1 MGVQNFSEGT
11 VLIVLPAEPQT
22 SVELETVNKKVSRRC
37 DYDVIIDFSRVEIL
51 ASSSISNLIILHH
64 WLRGCGHKLTLCN
77 VSFATKCIFN
87 RVELN
92 AFFDFADDK
101 FAALESAH
109 PTEPRAHSGD
119 TENPGRL

>member
-11 VLIVLPAEPQT
+11 VLVVLPAEPQT
-22 SVELETVNKKVSRRC
+22 SDELTRVNKMVSRRC
-37 DYDVIIDFSRVEIL
+37 DFDVIIDFSRVEIL
-51 ASSSISNLIILHH
+51 ASSSISNLILLHY

-77 VSFATKCIFN
+77 VSFATKCIFSK
-87 RVELN
+87 VGLN
-92 AFFDFADDK
+92 TFFDFADDK

-109 PTEPRAHSGD
+109 PTEHRAHSGD